1 MLGKKTKSRNN
12 SKISEPKTPSPS
24 PKPERAIPSPKTESG
39 TPGPKSKP
47 GTTHQKK
54 KELLVI
60 KQEIYKPTFQLTQN
74 YKLELKL
81 ILFEKA

>member
-1 MLGKKTKSRNN
+1 LFN
-12 SKISEPKTPSPS
+12 
-24 PKPERAIPSPKTESG
+24 PKTESG
-39 TPGPKSKP
+39 TPDPKSKS
-47 GTTHQKK
+47 GTTHLKK